1 MNNFVK
7 GILVGVGVG
16 LLVAPMKGDEFRRLV
31 SERMGELRG
40 YVPENEQLDI
50 YKNQV
55 TDRVNQTASTL
66 KDYAQQAATTVKS
79 SANNLSN
86 IAQNA
91 GSTVKDS
98 SQDIADTTKDTINSS
113 KNNST
118 LNNTG
123 L

>member
-16 LLVAPMKGDEFRRLV
+16 LIIAPMKGDQMRKLV
-31 SERMGELRG
+31 SERFGELRG
-40 YVPENEQLDI
+40 YLPENEQLDV
-50 YKNQV
+50 YKSQV
-55 TDRVNQTASTL
+55 TDRVTQTAGNL

-91 GSTVKDS
+91 GSTLKS
-98 SQDIADTTKDTINSS
+98 SGKDIADTTKDAVNS
-113 KNNST
+113 N
-118 LNNTG
+118 NNT

>member
-16 LLVAPMKGDEFRRLV
+16 LLVAPMKGDEMRRLV
-31 SERMGELRG
+31 NERFGELRG
-40 YVPENEQLDI
+40 YVPENEQLDV
-50 YKNQV
+50 YKSQI
-55 TDRVNQTASTL
+55 TDRVNQTAGTL

-91 GSTVKDS
+91 GSTLKSGTQGV
-98 SQDIADTTKDTINSS
+98 ADTTKDAVNSS

-118 LNNTG
+118 F
-123 L
+123 